1 MGIKRVH
8 HNTLDIMKAKGRE
21 RSAQLSEKKK
31 EKHDNEKQGKRKG
44 GKCKLQRVTNHVFPS
59 RGVEKLY
66 NFISVEKEEILLLD
80 IH

>member
-31 EKHDNEKQGKRKG
+31 KNTITRSKENAKG
-44 GKCKLQRVTNHVFPS
+44 ENVN
-59 RGVEKLY
+59 Y
-66 NFISVEKEEILLLD
+66 KESPTMSFLREVSKNSTTS
-80 IH
+80 